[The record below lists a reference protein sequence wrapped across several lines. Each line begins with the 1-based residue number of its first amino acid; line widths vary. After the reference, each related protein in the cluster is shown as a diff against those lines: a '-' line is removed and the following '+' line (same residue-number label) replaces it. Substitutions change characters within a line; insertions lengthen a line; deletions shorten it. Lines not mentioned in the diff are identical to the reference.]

1 MNGVM
6 MPDASAGSNHV
17 GASETWTPQVSR
29 SDEAAPAKRGLLV
42 TRPTAAANKTLRRPI
57 AALPPAGYGSRPSGP
72 ELISASLQLPV
83 IAELA
88 ASLDQP
94 CLAVAP
100 FARGNKPDVMHA
112 SNRGRVL
119 EAEADHFPAG
129 VGSAWIGVR
138 SPRVAAGPRVAGA
151 LKDPL
156 LQHR

>member
-29 SDEAAPAKRGLLV
+29 SDEAATAKRGLLV
-42 TRPTAAANKTLRRPI
+42 TRPTAAAANKTLRRPI

-72 ELISASLQLPV
+72 ERISASLQLPV

-94 CLAVAP
+94 RPAVAP
-100 FARGNKPDVMHA
+100 FG
-112 SNRGRVL
+112 RGRSR
-119 EAEADHFPAG
+119 G
-129 VGSAWIGVR
+129 
-138 SPRVAAGPRVAGA
+138 
-151 LKDPL
+151 
-156 LQHR
+156 

>member
-29 SDEAAPAKRGLLV
+29 SGEAAPAKRGPLV

-57 AALPPAGYGSRPSGP
+57 AALPSAGYGSRPSGP

-83 IAELA
+83 IAGLA

-94 CLAVAP
+94 RSAVAP
-100 FARGNKPDVMHA
+100 FGRGGNPGRPQSPYRSGVLPD
-112 SNRGRVL
+112 RG
-119 EAEADHFPAG
+119 P
-129 VGSAWIGVR
+129 
-138 SPRVAAGPRVAGA
+138 
-151 LKDPL
+151 
-156 LQHR
+156 